1 MIDLKR
7 QPHAG
12 GGAFFGSI
20 GRQIA
25 LYFTGHTGWF
35 NREQIL

>member
-1 MIDLKR
+1 ML
-7 QPHAG
+7 PTMLLN
-12 GGAFFGSI
+12 GADSTL
-20 GRQIA
+20 